1 MTRHFLSLSDISPGE
16 LELLLDLGLS
26 LKADRREG
34 MDVPLAGKTLLLLFN
49 KPSTRTRVSFQ
60 VGMYQLGGVAL
71 DLRFQEIQI
80 KRGETIKDTAMVLSR
95 YADGLVI
102 RTFAQDELEEWG
114 RYSSVPIINGL
125 TDLYHPCQVLSDL
138 LTIREFK
145 GGLDGLKLAYLG
157 DGNNVLHSWIM
168 ATTLAAIELVM
179 AVPEGFEPDPEIMAR
194 AEKSGFRGNKP
205 RLTRDPR
212 EAVKDADIIYTDV
225 WTSMGQ
231 EEEYQKRKAAFGA
244 FQVNSSLVEAA
255 SSEVVV
261 MHCLP
266 AHRGDEIT
274 TEVLDGKHSVVTEQ
288 AENRLHMQKALLLF
302 LLAPE
307 GLIEGAS

>member
-1 MTRHFLSLSDISPGE
+1 MSDISPGE
-16 LELLLDLGLS
+16 LNFLLDLGLS
-26 LKADRREG
+26 LKAGRGGGDN
-34 MDVPLAGKTLLLLFN
+34 PLAGKTLLLLFN

-60 VGMYQLGGVAL
+60 VGMYQLGGLAL

-80 KRGETIKDTAMVLSR
+80 KRGETIKDTATVLSR

-102 RTFAQDELEEWG
+102 RTFAQEELEEWG
-114 RYSSVPIINGL
+114 RFSGVPIINGL
-125 TDLYHPCQVLSDL
+125 TDLYHPCQVLSDM
-138 LTIREFK
+138 LTIQESK

-168 ATTLAAIELVM
+168 ATTLAAVDLVM
-179 AVPEGFEPDPEIMAR
+179 AVPEGFDPDPGILAR
-194 AEKSGFRGNKP
+194 AESSGFRGNKP
-205 RLTRDPR
+205 RLTRDPH
-212 EAVKDADIIYTDV
+212 EAVEGADVIYTDV

-231 EEEYQKRKAAFGA
+231 EEEYQRRRDAFSG
-244 FQVNSSLVEAA
+244 FQVNSSLVESAA
-255 SSEVVV
+255 RGAVV

-274 TEVLDGKHSVVTEQ
+274 SEVLDGEQSVVTDQ

-302 LLAPE
+302 LLAPK
-307 GLIEGAS
+307 GLVQGAS